1 MRSLM
6 AMVMVAFLAVMMI
19 STSVPGTV
27 SGDEMSF
34 TENWP
39 VFRPGDY
46 WSFVEPS
53 MAVDDN
59 GSIHLAYTY
68 DPTPGD
74 DYMDSGLHRYSVLLR
89 YATLTNRTWT
99 LTDLGEEAWVQSVA
113 MAVGES
119 GQPHI
124 VCLQGANLTTW
135 ELVHWYRTNDTW
147 TSETLRTFSNL
158 GVTDINMLVDSN
170 DSVHLAFSA
179 ALEIDFTYKT
189 HVHMTNAGG
198 NWTSDE
204 MATVRSSYAVWA
216 NPPQLAMDV
225 NGRLHMA
232 YLNVT
237 DYDIEDWYSGN
248 HSIEFVT
255 LDNGQWGNRQVL
267 NVGTLNRFSFG
278 VDTDGY
284 ESVMYQQS
292 DQLWSSGGKVR
303 LAMRYDFGWSYKP
316 YDEDGTPFCKLIMD
330 GDGER
335 MLYLRGSCLDRMEYY
350 ANNWIEEPLWIPDG
364 MSLAVKEF
372 AAGPWD
378 HLVLLYFDSLTQSIA
393 VAQPGAQMEIV
404 PPALDLAQ
412 DGLKVNV
419 YWEPMSSVF
428 AGSCVIYRSGGASF
442 VQQEGVHNFT
452 DRTLDDRSWRQTY
465 QYRLSFITTEGEE
478 YVGPMS
484 EVWMEPES
492 DPWALFD
499 VLVAVLV
506 VIAVIIV
513 FILYLNRGRL
523 NR

>member
-1 MRSLM
+1 M
-6 AMVMVAFLAVMMI
+6 AMVIVGFLAVMMI
-19 STSVPGTV
+19 STSVPGVV
-27 SGDEMSF
+27 SGDEFSF

-46 WSFVEPS
+46 STFVEPS
-53 MAVDDN
+53 MAVDLN

-74 DYMDSGLHRYSVLLR
+74 DYQDTGLHRYSVLLR
-89 YATLTNRTWT
+89 YATLTNRTWSFS
-99 LTDLGEEAWVQSVA
+99 DLGEEEWIQSVTV
-113 MAVGES
+113 AVGNH

-147 TSETLRTFSNL
+147 TSETVRTFGHM
-158 GVTDINMLVDSN
+158 GVTGINTLVDSN

-179 ALEIDFTYKT
+179 ALESDFTFKT

-204 MATVRSSYAVWA
+204 LATVRSSRAVWT
-216 NPPQLAMDV
+216 NPPQLAMDSQ
-225 NGRLHMA
+225 GRLHMA

-237 DYDIEDWYSGN
+237 DYVIEDWYSGN

-255 LDNGQWGNRQVL
+255 LDDGEWGDRQVL

-278 VDTDGY
+278 VDTDGF

-303 LAMRYDFGWSYKP
+303 LAIRYDFGWSYKP

-330 GDGER
+330 GDEER
-335 MLYLRGSCLDRMEYY
+335 MLYQRGSCLNRLEYY

-364 MSLAVKEF
+364 MSLAIKEF

-393 VAQPGAQMEIV
+393 VAQPGAQMELV
-404 PPALDLAQ
+404 PPTLNLKQ
-412 DGLKVNV
+412 DELEVNI
-419 YWEPMSSVF
+419 YWEPMSTVF
-428 AGSCVIYRSGGASF
+428 SGSCVIYRSGGASF
-442 VQQEGVHNFT
+442 VQQNGTNSFV
-452 DRTLDDRSWRQTY
+452 DDTLNEDSWRHTY
-465 QYRLSFITTEGEE
+465 QYRMSVLTPDGEE
-478 YVGPMS
+478 YVGPLT
-484 EVWMEPES
+484 EVWIEPEFGQG
-492 DPWALFD
+492 ALFD
-499 VLVAVLV
+499 VLIAVTV
-506 VIAVIIV
+506 VIAVIVV
-513 FILYLNRGRL
+513 FILYMNRGKLIR
-523 NR
+523 